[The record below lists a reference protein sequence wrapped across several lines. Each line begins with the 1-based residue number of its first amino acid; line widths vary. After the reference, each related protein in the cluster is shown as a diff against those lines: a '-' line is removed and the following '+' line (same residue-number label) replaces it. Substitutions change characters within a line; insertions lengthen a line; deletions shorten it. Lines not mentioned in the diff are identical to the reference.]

1 MAETNSHDF
10 DFLHG
15 SWSVRHR
22 RLKQRLRKSDEWE
35 QFPGTSATRPILGGS
50 GNIEENYMEFPEGP
64 YRAVALR
71 SYDSSSNSW
80 AIWWLD
86 ARHPHILDVPV
97 IGGFENGIG
106 TFLAD
111 DVFEGQPIKV
121 RFLWSDISTD
131 SCRWQQAFSADGGRT
146 WETNW
151 VMEFIR
157 TPEV

>member
-1 MAETNSHDF
+1 MAETNAHDF

-22 RLKQRLRKSDEWE
+22 RLTQRLRKSDEWE

-131 SCRWQQAFSADGGRT
+131 SCRWRQAFSADGGRT

-151 VMEFIR
+151 VMEFVR